1 MLPVTFCCFL
11 QPTNNTSQV
20 VTFLDA
26 LYSIQEKLFSNSAG
40 SGDPRGWSTN
50 CLSFHLVCF
59 LQVLQFQ
66 NLTKTVYW
74 MLNFGCSASIFF
86 IYFILH
92 CLSANV
98 AHHKHIFFFSFQP
111 FPSVRGGHSI
121 SSFSTSFCLQHL
133 SPSHQ
138 LPAYLPLL
146 HLKIFSL
153 VSLFSSFPVTPF
165 PSFFFLHTLGLSS

>member
-1 MLPVTFCCFL
+1 MILLRFDKKDNPKDLVKKR
-11 QPTNNTSQV
+11 PRK
-20 VTFLDA
+20 
-26 LYSIQEKLFSNSAG
+26 EKLDWMGSVKVVVCKWKDKWNVLTITNMHQIEMADVANRNGKLAEKPSTVRNDNNGMAGIDRADQMFSYYS
-40 SGDPRGWSTN
+40 SHR
-50 CLSFHLVCF
+50 
-59 LQVLQFQ
+59 
-66 NLTKTVYW
+66 KT
-74 MLNFGCSASIFF
+74 IF
-86 IYFILH
+86 
-92 CLSANV
+92 
-98 AHHKHIFFFSFQP
+98 FFFSFWP
-111 FPSVRGGHSI
+111 FPLVRGGHSV